1 MGAKLRGTFDSGR
14 YKNWS
19 DERVHAILGLERY
32 SIGLICLAWYISDH
46 QIDWLCLSIKVRA
59 EALVFKTAVS
69 VMSSGTDIFAI
80 ANACLSIRESYK
92 TLEQCQ
98 KILKLKKWDSEEL
111 KYEFE
116 NGIKFGLGK

>member
-1 MGAKLRGTFDSGR
+1 MWIIF
-14 YKNWS
+14 
-19 DERVHAILGLERY
+19 AIDCK
-32 SIGLICLAWYISDH
+32 S
-46 QIDWLCLSIKVRA
+46 LSVQVRA

-116 NGIKFGLGK
+116 NGIKFGLGKQMRLIGFVLFILRN

>member
-1 MGAKLRGTFDSGR
+1 MCLMWIIFAID
-14 YKNWS
+14 YKS
-19 DERVHAILGLERY
+19 
-32 SIGLICLAWYISDH
+32 
-46 QIDWLCLSIKVRA
+46 LSVQVRA

-116 NGIKFGLGK
+116 NGIKFGLGKQMRLIGFVRLILRN

>member
-1 MGAKLRGTFDSGR
+1 MFD
-14 YKNWS
+14 
-19 DERVHAILGLERY
+19 IY
-32 SIGLICLAWYISDH
+32 SIQKDH
-46 QIDWLCLSIKVRA
+46 QIDWLSLSVQVRA

>member
-1 MGAKLRGTFDSGR
+1 
-14 YKNWS
+14 
-19 DERVHAILGLERY
+19 
-32 SIGLICLAWYISDH
+32 
-46 QIDWLCLSIKVRA
+46 
-59 EALVFKTAVS
+59 
-69 VMSSGTDIFAI
+69 MSSGTDIFAI

-116 NGIKFGLGK
+116 NGIKFGLGKYISPYLTKMHIFVQNSPNLIY